1 MTATDPHI
9 ELLRRAALCCAAL
22 SFLIALSYTIEQPLR
37 FSWEPH
43 MWLATVKASDANSL
57 FDGLLQ
63 KLDLLALVA
72 AGMLALLIRQPGPS
86 LVLAFCAAFLLF
98 FAHTV
103 WSLAVLPVQSLTAT
117 WPGGE
122 IPADFSEIR
131 TNWEYAL
138 GFVVVLKFGALAS
151 LYFIREL
158 AEDSGPQWVEPQ
170 DCELSPAEHSRQ
182 ETLARHEAGEQR

>member
-1 MTATDPHI
+1 MTAADPQI
-9 ELLRRAALCCAAL
+9 EFLRRAALCCAAL

-37 FSWEPH
+37 LSWEPH
-43 MWLATVKASDANSL
+43 LWLATVNASDSSGL
-57 FDGLLQ
+57 LDGLLHR
-63 KLDLLALVA
+63 LDLIALVA
-72 AGMLALLIRQPGPS
+72 AGMLALLIRQPGPG

-103 WSLAVLPVQSLTAT
+103 WSLAVLPVQSLTAN
-117 WPGGE
+117 WPGGT

-151 LYFIREL
+151 LYFIREI
-158 AEDSGPQWVEPQ
+158 AEDSEPQWIEPQ
-170 DCELSPAEHSRQ
+170 ECELSPTELSRQ